1 MSGIDAAGGT
11 QGDRTTMQNGMTAIK
26 TPGVIK
32 ISSWELKS
40 AGMCQQICLA
50 IRCSQED
57 KTRSYL
63 YIRSNGSIEF
73 NDANGIK
80 ACCTCCFEAEDN
92 ISVNYFDRAPYKPT
106 INCGPFPWCCII
118 YCGAPKIEIVD
129 NATMCCCV
137 KMDPC
142 CLGKQAVIMPF
153 EQLPPPCCCCS
164 NRTSAY
170 APQSHPTCC
179 SITHDPASE
188 ATASHMPPRIDLCR
202 RCDNCF
208 NLCGPVVG
216 NPKIFFPF
224 SPQPK
229 NASAFVAAAQQAMQ
243 IARASGAPES
253 LEIDR

>member
-164 NRTSAY
+164 NRTSA
-170 APQSHPTCC
+170 
-179 SITHDPASE
+179 
-188 ATASHMPPRIDLCR
+188 
-202 RCDNCF
+202 CDNCF